1 MISDATGPA
10 DAGSGDGLV
19 RLQKVLAAA
28 GLGSR
33 RACEALID
41 AGRVEVDG
49 RRVREQ
55 GVRVDPRTAVIRVDG
70 ERVPTAPDTA
80 VFAFNKPRGVV
91 STMSDEQGRPCVGDY
106 VAGRTDRLFHVGRLD
121 VDTEGLLVL
130 TNDGELANRLSH
142 PRHEI
147 AKTYL
152 ATVAGQVGPPTLRA
166 LRAGVDLDDGPVR
179 ADEVRIVQKLPDRSL
194 VEVVIHSGRNRVVR
208 RMFDAVGHPV
218 TDLVRT
224 RIGPLHLG
232 QQRPGVVRA
241 VTGGELRALYTAV
254 GL

>member
-1 MISDATGPA
+1 MATT
-10 DAGSGDGLV
+10 DNDDGLI

-80 VFAFNKPRGVV
+80 VFAFNKPRGVI
-91 STMSDEQGRPCVGDY
+91 STMSDDEGRPCVGDW
-106 VAGRTDRLFHVGRLD
+106 VAGRTERLFHVGRLD
-121 VDTEGLLVL
+121 ADTEGLLIL
-130 TNDGELANRLSH
+130 TNDGELANRLGH
-142 PRHEI
+142 PRHEV
-147 AKTYL
+147 AKTYV
-152 ATVAGQVGPPTLRA
+152 ATVRGQVLPAA
-166 LRAGVDLDDGPVR
+166 LRQLRDGVELDDGP
-179 ADEVRIVQKLPDRSL
+179 AEVDSARILQKLPDRTL
-194 VEVVIHSGRNRVVR
+194 IEVVIHSGRNRIVR
-208 RMFDAVGHPV
+208 RMLDAVGHPV

-224 RIGPLHLG
+224 SIGPLALG
-232 QQRPGVVRA
+232 QQRPGVVRV
-241 VTGGELRALYTAV
+241 VTGKELRELYTAV